1 MSSLKSQSV
10 QVKAYQGRLLDSFED
25 EEQYEHVGPKTQ
37 ERKKVKNHKDDQVM
51 IKDSRS
57 QDVKDQVIKAQD
69 HKSAKHAEVGEITLI
84 GPEIIQE
91 NTDKIVQIKE
101 RLKAARDRQK
111 SYADKRRKQLEFS
124 VGDKVL
130 LKASPW
136 KGIVRFGKRSMIS
149 PRYVGLFEVVE
160 RVGPIAYQ
168 LCLPQELVGIN
179 DMFHMSNLKKFL
191 ANANLHVP
199 LKEIKIDNGL
209 RFVEEPIKF
218 IDREVKKL
226 KQSNRKSLMDLPTRT
241 RVYLGTR
248 RRDEAQVSATVRK
261 R

>member
-69 HKSAKHAEVGEITLI
+69 HKSAKH
-84 GPEIIQE
+84 
-91 NTDKIVQIKE
+91 
-101 RLKAARDRQK
+101 K

-136 KGIVRFGKRSMIS
+136 KGVVRFGKRSMIS

-168 LCLPQELVGIN
+168 LRLPQELVGIH

-226 KQSNRKSLMDLPTRT
+226 KQSNRESSMELPTRT

-248 RRDEAQVSATVRK
+248 RRDEAQVSATVRE